1 MVLLLLILSACSMCR
16 EFGAA
21 PRELLILRWIHNIAI
36 ENRER
41 EDEDEVHRFIAV
53 HQVFFSV
60 SRYVSKL
67 ILRLPASPIFVGTE
81 LKPEPA

>member
-53 HQVFFSV
+53 HHVFSLCLDTFLNLYSDF
-60 SRYVSKL
+60 RP
-67 ILRLPASPIFVGTE
+67 LRFLSA
-81 LKPEPA
+81 LN